1 MSYQMPVSMGIIQSS
16 GDTKFTLRLNLISTW
31 LIVMPLSFLAAFV
44 WKWPVELV
52 VVAVQCD
59 QIFKGA
65 SNLPSVPKL
74 SLDPQTDGLIFIVT
88 QLL

>member
-1 MSYQMPVSMGIIQSS
+1 MYRLSNEAMILADHFMIIMSVIMVGMSYQMPVSMGIIQSS
-16 GDTKFTLRLNLISTW
+16 GDTKFALRLNLISTW

-59 QIFKGA
+59 
-65 SNLPSVPKL
+65 L
-74 SLDPQTDGLIFIVT
+74 SLIHI
-88 QLL
+88 